1 MSNIHK
7 MIKLNDGIYSVRGTW
22 MRNISLF
29 PTRSFILKNE
39 DKPGI
44 LVIDTCGYGSG
55 KIIFDGIK
63 SQGLNP
69 EDITGIA
76 ITHWHGDHTGG
87 LAELVSHVAE
97 AGGGPVKVFIHEA
110 EAKRFMS
117 QRGEFIKIHP
127 LIKFPVFH
135 KPGKTPAADE
145 FELVRLSDAME
156 NNPLDYWGV
165 DFIHTPGHTPGH
177 TSFLHRGS
185 MSLFSGC
192 GLSLF
197 GSSNVGIVPVF
208 NDRKLQI
215 ESAHKIMEMNF
226 RFLYPAHMNLRMDEI
241 TIPERIPF
249 NGKVSFID
257 RITGTLPLFRYP
269 SGSKS

>member
-1 MSNIHK
+1 MS
-7 MIKLNDGIYSVRGTW
+7 Y
-22 MRNISLF
+22 ISLF
-29 PTRSFILKNE
+29 PTRSFIIKNE

-69 EDITGIA
+69 ADITGIA
-76 ITHWHGDHTGG
+76 LTHWHGDHTGG
-87 LAELVSHVAE
+87 LAELIYLITE

-110 EAKRFMS
+110 DAERFMS
-117 QRGEFIKIHP
+117 QRGEFITIHP
-127 LIKFPVFH
+127 LIKLPVFH
-135 KPGKTPAADE
+135 KPGKVPSKNE
-145 FELVRLSDAME
+145 IELVKLSDAAD
-156 NNPLDYWGV
+156 NNPLEYWGV
-165 DFIHTPGHTPGH
+165 EPIHTPGHTPGH
-177 TSFLHRGS
+177 TSYLHKES
-185 MSLFSGC
+185 LSLFSGC

-215 ESAHKIMEMNF
+215 ESAHKLMEMEF
-226 RFLYPAHMNLRMDEI
+226 KFLYPAHMNLRTDEI
-241 TIPERIPF
+241 SLQKRIPF
-249 NGKVSFID
+249 KGKISFID

-269 SGSKS
+269 